1 MFNPLRSIYQAS
13 EKPDQI
19 APEFAVAD
27 GGGAGATGG
36 GRRAARGATSERS
49 ALWEAIMALKRTVE
63 EEHDHRLRRI
73 ETDLRWVM
81 ALLGAQFAT
90 IIGAAITVLVT
101 G

>member
-1 MFNPLRSIYQAS
+1 
-13 EKPDQI
+13 
-19 APEFAVAD
+19 
-27 GGGAGATGG
+27 
-36 GRRAARGATSERS
+36 
-49 ALWEAIMALKRTVE
+49 MALKRTVE

-90 IIGAAITVLVT
+90 IIGAAITVLVS